1 VAYKRFV
8 DNVPKV
14 IDEGLVLASA
24 KGLYDAL
31 ITALGVDSPD
41 AHEKCARWLAEPQRI
56 AEKREKLAAK
66 EKRLLAAE
74 EELLSVFD

>member
-31 ITALGVDSPD
+31 ITSLGVDSPD
-41 AHEKCARWLAEPQRI
+41 AHEKCTRWLAEPQRI
-56 AEKREKLAAK
+56 AEKREKLTTK

-74 EELLSVFD
+74 EEILNVFD